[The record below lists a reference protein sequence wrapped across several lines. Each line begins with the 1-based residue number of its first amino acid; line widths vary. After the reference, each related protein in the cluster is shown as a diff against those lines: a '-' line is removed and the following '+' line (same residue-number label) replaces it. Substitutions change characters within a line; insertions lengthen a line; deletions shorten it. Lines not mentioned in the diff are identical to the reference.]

1 MICSPTFKVIQF
13 YKGQGLVSVFQW
25 NLPLKSQKEIRT
37 EAMFTAMNDCTL
49 RSVGRYDLLTIVDI
63 DEFIL
68 PTRPNSTQAR
78 ARPEQEP
85 DTNYPTLVDLMA
97 NSVIKHP
104 KVGSFVFCNVF
115 HYLYWE
121 NATNLLE
128 KYWPVNTQEKYLPQL
143 VTQTKLKRTKTP
155 NKNGQ
160 RSKYIIRPEYAL
172 MVGNH
177 VVWTLVKGA
186 KQRHM
191 AHSEGLSHHYR
202 ICEFGGFECLKK
214 PAVIDTTA
222 QKWGPNLIL
231 NVAENCQQ
239 IFGPESC
246 PPAPPLGSPW

>member
-97 NSVIKHP
+97 KSVIKHP

-128 KYWPVNTQEKYLPQL
+128 KYWPVNTQGIKNFFFKFLVLWSYLHGYIPFFAISLFGKKRGEIQKYFCYIFYHNFLYCSRKIL
-143 VTQTKLKRTKTP
+143 TSTGYA
-155 NKNGQ
+155 NKIEEDKN
-160 RSKYIIRPEYAL
+160 S
-172 MVGNH
+172 
-177 VVWTLVKGA
+177 
-186 KQRHM
+186 
-191 AHSEGLSHHYR
+191 
-202 ICEFGGFECLKK
+202 
-214 PAVIDTTA
+214 
-222 QKWGPNLIL
+222 
-231 NVAENCQQ
+231 
-239 IFGPESC
+239 
-246 PPAPPLGSPW
+246 

>member
-49 RSVGRYDLLTIVDI
+49 RSVWRYDLLTIVDI

-97 NSVIKHP
+97 KSVIKHP

-128 KYWPVNTQEKYLPQL
+128 KYWPVNTQGIKNFFLNFSFFGLTYMDIFHFLQYPSL
-143 VTQTKLKRTKTP
+143 FVLLHFFYHDFLYCSRKILTSTGYA
-155 NKNGQ
+155 NKIEEDKN
-160 RSKYIIRPEYAL
+160 S
-172 MVGNH
+172 
-177 VVWTLVKGA
+177 
-186 KQRHM
+186 
-191 AHSEGLSHHYR
+191 
-202 ICEFGGFECLKK
+202 
-214 PAVIDTTA
+214 
-222 QKWGPNLIL
+222 
-231 NVAENCQQ
+231 
-239 IFGPESC
+239 
-246 PPAPPLGSPW
+246 

>member
-1 MICSPTFKVIQF
+1 MICSSIFKVIQF

-97 NSVIKHP
+97 KSVIKHP

-121 NATNLLE
+121 NATNVLE
-128 KYWPVNTQEKYLPQL
+128 KYWPV
-143 VTQTKLKRTKTP
+143 
-155 NKNGQ
+155 
-160 RSKYIIRPEYAL
+160 
-172 MVGNH
+172 
-177 VVWTLVKGA
+177 A
-186 KQRHM
+186 K
-191 AHSEGLSHHYR
+191 
-202 ICEFGGFECLKK
+202 
-214 PAVIDTTA
+214 
-222 QKWGPNLIL
+222 
-231 NVAENCQQ
+231 
-239 IFGPESC
+239 
-246 PPAPPLGSPW
+246 

>member
-68 PTRPNSTQAR
+68 PANST
-78 ARPEQEP
+78 
-85 DTNYPTLVDLMA
+85 TLVDLMTK
-97 NSVIKHP
+97 SVIKHP

-121 NATNLLE
+121 NSTSVLE
-128 KYWPVNTQEKYLPQL
+128 KYWPVEPSKIAKNGEKPPNTQQNLPYL

-160 RSKYIIRPEYAL
+160 RSKYIIRPEYAV

-177 VVWTLVKGA
+177 VVWTLVKG
-186 KQRHM
+186 
-191 AHSEGLSHHYR
+191 
-202 ICEFGGFECLKK
+202 EFLALVATKK
-214 PAVIDTTA
+214 
-222 QKWGPNLIL
+222 K
-231 NVAENCQQ
+231 
-239 IFGPESC
+239 
-246 PPAPPLGSPW
+246 

>member
-1 MICSPTFKVIQF
+1 M
-13 YKGQGLVSVFQW
+13 SVFQW

-97 NSVIKHP
+97 KSVIKHP

-128 KYWPVNTQEKYLPQL
+128 KYWPVNTQGIKNFFLKISRSL
-143 VTQTKLKRTKTP
+143 VLLTWIYSIFCNILVWKIKRGGNSAKIFLLHFSYHNFLYCSRKILTSTGYA
-155 NKNGQ
+155 NKIEEDKN
-160 RSKYIIRPEYAL
+160 S
-172 MVGNH
+172 
-177 VVWTLVKGA
+177 
-186 KQRHM
+186 
-191 AHSEGLSHHYR
+191 
-202 ICEFGGFECLKK
+202 
-214 PAVIDTTA
+214 
-222 QKWGPNLIL
+222 
-231 NVAENCQQ
+231 
-239 IFGPESC
+239 
-246 PPAPPLGSPW
+246 